1 MEAIQDSEV
10 TEREAEEYEDDDDDD
25 DDDDVFTIK
34 NNQPT
39 WARRLLIRRQKRYR
53 VTGSH
58 GDDYNDRSFMRSICQ
73 QKWEGIGCDGGRSS
87 NQSGPGK
94 VSTRATGTFLHV

>member
-39 WARRLLIRRQKRYR
+39 WARRLLI
-53 VTGSH
+53 
-58 GDDYNDRSFMRSICQ
+58 
-73 QKWEGIGCDGGRSS
+73 
-87 NQSGPGK
+87 
-94 VSTRATGTFLHV
+94 

>member
-34 NNQPT
+34 KQSTNMGKKIAHKKT
-39 WARRLLIRRQKRYR
+39 EKVWSDRITRGRL
-53 VTGSH
+53 
-58 GDDYNDRSFMRSICQ
+58 
-73 QKWEGIGCDGGRSS
+73 
-87 NQSGPGK
+87 
-94 VSTRATGTFLHV
+94 

>member
-34 NNQPT
+34 TINQ
-39 WARRLLIRRQKRYR
+39 
-53 VTGSH
+53 H
-58 GDDYNDRSFMRSICQ
+58 GQEDCS
-73 QKWEGIGCDGGRSS
+73 
-87 NQSGPGK
+87 
-94 VSTRATGTFLHV
+94 